1 MANLSLLGLWLHWT
15 ASVEHRQYCRLI
27 IWKYLV
33 AALVPVSEEVCRSVD
48 VYQRGKLL
56 TLELKTGTLLKLGVR
71 FKVTLV
77 VVNLLWNIGNVIW
90 VEAYHYWS
98 VRKRGS
104 ERTEAGESALPAEES
119 PSAGTG
125 RARTLRI
132 LQENSIDFIT
142 GAGEENHST
151 CRGLNPL
158 TPTWVT
164 TWLSRS

>member
-90 VEAYHYWS
+90 VEAYHYFQVILLIIGGNFIQGCARLYWALLS
-98 VRKRGS
+98 CTKLYWAVLGC
-104 ERTEAGESALPAEES
+104 TELFLAVLRCAE
-119 PSAGTG
+119 
-125 RARTLRI
+125 L
-132 LQENSIDFIT
+132 
-142 GAGEENHST
+142 
-151 CRGLNPL
+151 
-158 TPTWVT
+158 
-164 TWLSRS
+164 

>member
-90 VEAYHYWS
+90 VEAYHYFQVILLIIGGNWGQFWAVLGCIGLYRAEIS
-98 VRKRGS
+98 
-104 ERTEAGESALPAEES
+104 SALQGCTGLCWAVLGC
-119 PSAGTG
+119 AG
-125 RARTLRI
+125 LYW
-132 LQENSIDFIT
+132 DIT
-142 GAGEENHST
+142 GSAWLYWADLGCT
-151 CRGLNPL
+151 GL
-158 TPTWVT
+158 
-164 TWLSRS
+164 

>member
-90 VEAYHYWS
+90 VEAYHYWCHLINFWCQ
-98 VRKRGS
+98 VWIGAILLIFGAILLIFGA
-104 ERTEAGESALPAEES
+104 TIWIGANLLIFGAILLIF
-119 PSAGTG
+119 G
-125 RARTLRI
+125 ARFELV
-132 LQENSIDFIT
+132 
-142 GAGEENHST
+142 
-151 CRGLNPL
+151 
-158 TPTWVT
+158 PTY
-164 TWLSRS
+164 

>member
-27 IWKYLV
+27 IWIYLV

-56 TLELKTGTLLKLGVR
+56 TLELKTGTLLKFGVR

-90 VEAYHYWS
+90 VEAYHYFQVILLIIGGNFINCLRFAVFMNWKKFS
-98 VRKRGS
+98 RK
-104 ERTEAGESALPAEES
+104 LPNIVLWIHFRWPKKIFKIS
-119 PSAGTG
+119 
-125 RARTLRI
+125 LMK
-132 LQENSIDFIT
+132 Q
-142 GAGEENHST
+142 
-151 CRGLNPL
+151 
-158 TPTWVT
+158 
-164 TWLSRS
+164 

>member
-56 TLELKTGTLLKLGVR
+56 TLELKTGTLLKFGVR

-90 VEAYHYWS
+90 VEAYHYFQVILLIIGGNFIHNLVQNYQW
-98 VRKRGS
+98 VI
-104 ERTEAGESALPAEES
+104 LFIF
-119 PSAGTG
+119 GTNLLIFG
-125 RARTLRI
+125 AILLIFGARFELV
-132 LQENSIDFIT
+132 
-142 GAGEENHST
+142 
-151 CRGLNPL
+151 
-158 TPTWVT
+158 PTY
-164 TWLSRS
+164 